1 MVIFFRSAVVLNTGN
16 LTWLKYDG
24 NAMDALQNGDR
35 IRICYYGGGN
45 GPDAA
50 KGLQTTDS
58 LYVRYIED

>member
-1 MVIFFRSAVVLNTGN
+1 MSTGN
-16 LTWLKYDG
+16 LTWLSTG
-24 NAMDALQNGDR
+24 FTVTSLENGDR

-50 KGLQTTDS
+50 RGLQTTDS